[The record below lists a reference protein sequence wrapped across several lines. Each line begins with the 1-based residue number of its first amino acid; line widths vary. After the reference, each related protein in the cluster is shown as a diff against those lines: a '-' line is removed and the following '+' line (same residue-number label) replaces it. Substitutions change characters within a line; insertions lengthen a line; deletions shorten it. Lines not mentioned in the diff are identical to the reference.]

1 MQRFRDAEHPDFAHF
16 HDCLRRG
23 DLSGKARSTL
33 LFALAKAYD
42 DIGDYDRAAEHSRKK
57 AIAIARSL
65 DAVVASVTGRTK
77 SKICEGR
84 PDAPNA

>member
-23 DLSGKARSTL
+23 DLSEKARSTL
-33 LFALAKAYD
+33 LFAPAKAYD
-42 DIGDYDRAAEHSRKK
+42 DIGDYACAAEYSRQK

-65 DAVVASVTGRTK
+65 DAVVAS
-77 SKICEGR
+77 
-84 PDAPNA
+84 